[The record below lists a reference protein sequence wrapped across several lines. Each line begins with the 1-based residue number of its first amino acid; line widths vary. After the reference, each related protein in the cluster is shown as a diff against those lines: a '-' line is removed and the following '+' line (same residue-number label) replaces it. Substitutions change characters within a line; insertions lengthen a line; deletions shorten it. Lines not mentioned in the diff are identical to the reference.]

1 MTKITLENISHSY
14 DGGKTWAVT
23 DINLVFESGRRYALL
38 GPSGCGKTT
47 ILKIICGALRPT
59 KGQVYFN
66 DVNVTDYPPERRNV
80 AIVFQFPVVYR
91 MSVLKNLLFPL
102 MNVDIP
108 KTEKLKKAYHVA
120 ELLGIKNLLDKPA
133 HRLGLADKQR
143 VSIGR
148 ALVRDVDVILLDEPM
163 SSIEPDKRY
172 ELKRLLMEISKD
184 MKKTMIFVTHDQT
197 EALTFGEKIAV
208 MSANGRLLQFGTFE
222 EIYHSP
228 AHEFVGFFIG
238 FPGMNIIEGRV
249 IKEGVDLGPFKLTL
263 KERKLP
269 LRIGE
274 EVKVGIRPEHV
285 RIALSQ
291 TEGYIPFDVVYMEDL
306 GRRSTI
312 LHLRNQNVLIKAR
325 ISEEVA
331 GISKVWIKI
340 PEEYVIFFDRSGRR
354 VA

>member
-1 MTKITLENISHSY
+1 MTKIILENISHSY
-14 DGGKTWAVT
+14 DGGKTWAIS
-23 DINLVFESGRRYALL
+23 DINLTFESGRRYALL

-47 ILKIICGALRPT
+47 MLKIICGALRPT
-59 KGQVYFN
+59 KGKIYFD
-66 DVNVTDYPPERRNV
+66 DVDVTDYPPEKRNV

-91 MSVLKNLLFPL
+91 MSVLRNLLFPL
-102 MNVDIP
+102 MNVNMP
-108 KTEKLKKAYHVA
+108 KAEKLKKARHIA
-120 ELLGIKNLLDKPA
+120 EMLGIDDLLDRPA

-172 ELKRLLMEISKD
+172 ELKRLLMEVSKD

-208 MSANGRLLQFGTFE
+208 MSPNGRLLQFGTFE

-238 FPGMNIIEGRV
+238 FPGMNIIGGRV
-249 IKEGVDLGPFKLTL
+249 IEGGVDLGPFKLVL
-263 KERKLP
+263 KEKKLP

-274 EVKVGIRPEHV
+274 EVKIGIRPEHI

-306 GRRSTI
+306 GRRSMI
-312 LHLRNQNVLIKAR
+312 LHLRNGEVLIKAR
-325 ISEEVA
+325 ISKEVS
-331 GISKVWIKI
+331 GISKVWVKI
-340 PEEYVIFFDRSGRR
+340 PEEHIVFFDKSGRR